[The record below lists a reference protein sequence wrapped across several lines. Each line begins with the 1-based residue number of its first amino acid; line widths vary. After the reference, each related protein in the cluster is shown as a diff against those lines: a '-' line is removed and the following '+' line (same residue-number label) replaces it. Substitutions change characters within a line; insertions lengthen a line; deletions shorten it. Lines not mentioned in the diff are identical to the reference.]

1 MTRKVAHQPGKR
13 LEPSNGGTGPNRWSG
28 RATAAVAAAAIPTG
42 PLYDDHGWQPNGVHR
57 KTGTSVS
64 PDGVPFS
71 YASKLREAA
80 PAASE
85 ADITR
90 LYTSH
95 VPVDFA
101 AEGLR
106 SGGSVEEIEMHRRE
120 GTSKTALPRRFGADE
135 VVVTP
140 QGAAVA
146 PRTVAAP
153 TRFTTPALRLQ
164 ALVGRFAQSLNRAKE
179 WYLSV
184 GVTPEPPNATEPMDR
199 DAEERRVLRA
209 AYASWLVENGYTEP
223 GGYNSLGVDPW
234 GKIRGQQLEGKLV
247 NVLTGKPWTP
257 TGYLRGGLHAK
268 TDTPYSP
275 EPDGADEEGWQRPQ
289 SDGRRLNVLTGTVFG
304 PDSPAKTFNGQ
315 TVEQYWADHRLT
327 PDAEARM
334 EADREENEAISLQI
348 AAELKEEAVLERKI
362 RMQQRRG
369 PDGRFTS

>member
-1 MTRKVAHQPGKR
+1 MTPRKVAHQPGKS

-28 RATAAVAAAAIPTG
+28 RATVAAAAIPTG
-42 PLYDDHGWQPNGVHR
+42 RLYDDHGWQPNGVHR

-64 PDGVPFS
+64 PEGVPFS
-71 YASKLREAA
+71 YASKLRDAA

-85 ADITR
+85 ADIAR

-95 VPVDFA
+95 IPADFA

-120 GTSKTALPRRFGADE
+120 GTSKTALPRRFGAE
-135 VVVTP
+135 TPAATP
-140 QGAAVA
+140 QTPPGA
-146 PRTVAAP
+146 PKTV

-184 GVTPEPPNATEPMDR
+184 GVTPEPSSADEPIDR
-199 DAEERRVLRA
+199 DAEERRVLRIGYA
-209 AYASWLVENGYTEP
+209 AWLIENGYTEP
-223 GGYNSLGVDPW
+223 GGYNKLGVDPW
-234 GKIRGQQLEGKLV
+234 GAIRGQQVAGKLV

-268 TDTPYSP
+268 TNTPYG
-275 EPDGADEEGWQRPQ
+275 PDGADEDGWQRPEP
-289 SDGRRLNVLTGTVFG
+289 DGRRLNVLTGTVFG
-304 PDSPAKTFNGQ
+304 PGSPARTFNGQ

-327 PDAEARM
+327 PDAEAQM
-334 EADREENEAISLQI
+334 KADREETEAISLQI